1 MYELARRG
9 YQVQITDSR
18 FPKYDLLVVSPSGK
32 HYAFVFV
39 PQEGLPR
46 VFIMNSKETM
56 RLWKKYRDNA
66 IKRTLKI
73 QGRFKDPGIW
83 GLRWTQPIKFENNYD
98 ALPK

>member
-1 MYELARRG
+1 
-9 YQVQITDSR
+9 
-18 FPKYDLLVVSPSGK
+18 
-32 HYAFVFV
+32 
-39 PQEGLPR
+39 
-46 VFIMNSKETM
+46 MNSKETM